1 LASPSVR
8 AGLVGILRARLLA
21 LLVTAI
27 VSGTN
32 LGAGVVPADPVV
44 DPDLSTLVH
53 VGRTRVLVMLQVPES
68 GDEGQRAD
76 AIGRA
81 QDAVLSRLPD
91 GHASVVRRYA
101 SIPMLALE
109 IDAIALRALETMP
122 DVVAAVKLDRS
133 LKSQ

>member
-1 LASPSVR
+1 MTCCPEPGHYLPQVNLAMS
-8 AGLVGILRARLLA
+8 ARCGA
-21 LLVTAI
+21 AI
-27 VSGTN
+27 
-32 LGAGVVPADPVV
+32 

-53 VGRTRVLVMLQVPES
+53 IGRTRVLVMRQVPES

-81 QDAVLSRLPD
+81 QDAVLAGLTH

-109 IDAIALRALETMP
+109 IDALALRALETMP

-133 LKSQ
+133 LKPQ